1 MMTSVRK
8 ESWIL
13 RNISTPAT
21 LWSIAIGAAVVLIA
35 WLLLDVLPLIFA
47 AVLIAAILRGL
58 SDWTS
63 RRTGVPGQLALAG
76 ITLLLVVLLCGFA
89 YYMGPKLITQAQQ
102 LWNSLHQQLIQLR
115 TSDDSPPWAQWI
127 FQHLSSSSRLDDRL
141 ATSARTFVTFTADG
155 LLTFFIL
162 IVTALY
168 FASSPKLYIA
178 GAVRVFPLSYRPRAR
193 KIMSDI
199 GTALILWS
207 AGQFID
213 MVIVGAMTAVGL
225 TLLGVPLAFA
235 LAILA
240 GLLTFIPYFGAIA
253 AGVVAT
259 MVSLTSGWHT
269 ALWVVGVFAC
279 CHVVEGYIVG
289 PYVQRRTVR
298 LPPALTVLSMT
309 VVGSIFGP
317 LGVILAAPIAAAFLV
332 VIREAYLG
340 DVLGDP
346 QEIGSDQD
354 PK

>member
-1 MMTSVRK
+1 
-8 ESWIL
+8 L
-13 RNISTPAT
+13 RNISTAAT
-21 LWSIAIGAAVVLIA
+21 LWIIAIAAAVVLIA

-63 RRTGVPGQLALAG
+63 RRTGVPRQIALAG
-76 ITLLLVVLLCGFA
+76 ITLLFVALLCGFA

-102 LWNSLHQQLIQLR
+102 LWNGLHQQLIELR
-115 TSDDSPPWAQWI
+115 TSHNSPPWAQWL
-127 FQHLSSSSRLDDRL
+127 FQHLSSSSGLGDRL
-141 ATSARTFVTFTADG
+141 ATSARTFVTLTADG
-155 LLTFFIL
+155 LITFFIL

-168 FASSPKLYIA
+168 FAASPELYIA
-178 GAVRVFPLSYRPRAR
+178 GAVRVFPLGYRHRAR
-193 KIMSDI
+193 KILSEI
-199 GTALILWS
+199 GTTLVLWS

-213 MVIVGAMTAVGL
+213 MVVVGAMTAVGL

-240 GLLTFIPYFGAIA
+240 GLLTFVPYFGAIA

-269 ALWVVGVFAC
+269 ALWVAVVFAC
-279 CHVVEGYIVG
+279 CHVIEGYIVG

-309 VVGSIFGP
+309 IVGSIFGP
-317 LGVILAAPIAAAFLV
+317 LGVILAAPVAAAFLV

-340 DVLGDP
+340 DVLGDF
-346 QEIGSDQD
+346 QD
-354 PK
+354 VERTRS